1 MIFSQRKTS
10 VFSLYFIRR
19 IFLATF
25 TLIFVS
31 LIFPN
36 FATAGGRGILN
47 GSIKNEDGDPLI
59 GASVVLTGTSMGAAT
74 DSKGNFLLTNIKYGS
89 YDIRFSMIGYQAII
103 YQNINILP
111 DIISSLDITL
121 KQSTLTMEE
130 VVVEAA
136 SPIIRRDITG
146 TLHELGRDKIQNIP
160 INSLEEIAGLQVG
173 VTRDGYIRGG
183 RRNEVLFLID
193 GLPANDLI
201 TGGLGTDLPK
211 SSVER
216 YTLQT
221 GGIDAEYGDALSGV
235 INISTATSKDRTIKS
250 FRLKADHLQGGT
262 EHSKEAEGELYLSG
276 PLKNSKYSY
285 LISGNY
291 SSSGTRWW
299 QDMDIYFDSPPVTTG
314 NFISKLNNRFFNSRI
329 ATTGNLLSK
338 LEVDFGQDKSLSVQ
352 GLYSSRKWR
361 DYEFSWR
368 FNLNGLPRRKRESS
382 RLALFWSHSLSAST
396 LYTFSLSRYDI
407 QSRIGE
413 GSSDQLSAEPWQYDF
428 LLRYVISGDR
438 NWWEKTNQTNYTI
451 KTDIQSKL
459 FNRHLFKAGVNLNL
473 FNVDSEIIK
482 LEPRKTYF
490 GKPKVDED
498 LLNYSNSYQYSP
510 RSGSIYIQDKIV
522 SGYDGST
529 VSVGVR
535 LDFLD
540 PRASRPAIELI
551 PINENEFDQKITSF
565 VPASIKYSISPR
577 LGFSAPLTDKATMF
591 LTFGQYFQNPL
602 FEQLYSGLSNTQFR
616 FGNSV
621 LRGNPDLEPE
631 TTRAIELSF
640 KYRLDYST
648 SVSAVYYQK
657 ETTNQI
663 DSRTFVPTN
672 SRIAGDYGFSEF
684 VNNPFAKSSGI
695 EFILSRKG
703 TKRLNGNIS
712 YVLSKAKGLSENTD
726 QGLNFAQWGFE
737 VPSQIYFMSWD
748 QRHTFKGDILFETS
762 NNYLFSIIWEVH
774 SGRPFTLFPSSDGF
788 TAENPDQPFVP
799 NNSRLPSSNI
809 VDIQISK
816 RFTLAGAAGR
826 SLMLYFTSRNL
837 LDSKNSI
844 WADSS
849 GKLGGELD
857 DPSAFETGRRSFIGI
872 TIDL

>member
-1 MIFSQRKTS
+1 MLLNHTNFTVKRETP
-10 VFSLYFIRR
+10 VLSLYIIRHIFIV
-19 IFLATF
+19 
-25 TLIFVS
+25 TLTLLLVS
-31 LIFPN
+31 LILPD
-36 FATAGGRGILN
+36 FATAGDTGALN
-47 GSIKNEDGDPLI
+47 GSIKDENGKPLI

-74 DSKGNFLLTNIKYGS
+74 DSKGNFLIFNIKYGS
-89 YDIRFSMIGYQAII
+89 YDIRFSMIGYQAVI
-103 YQNINILP
+103 YQNVTILP
-111 DIISSLDITL
+111 DIISSLDIIL
-121 KQSTLTMEE
+121 KQSTLSMEE

-136 SPIIRRDITG
+136 SPLIRRDITG
-146 TLHELGRDKIQNIP
+146 SLHELGREKIQNIP
-160 INSLEEIAGLQVG
+160 VNTLEEIAGLQVG

-183 RRNEVLFLID
+183 RRNEVLYLID

-211 SSVER
+211 SSIER

-235 INISTATSKDRTIKS
+235 INISTSTSKDKTVRS
-250 FRLKADHLQGGT
+250 FRFKSDNLQGGT
-262 EHSKEAEGELYLSG
+262 EHSKESEAELYLSG
-276 PLKNSKYSY
+276 PLRNSNLSY
-285 LISGNY
+285 LVSGTFN
-291 SSSGTRWW
+291 SSSTRWW
-299 QDMDIYFDSPPVTTG
+299 QDMDLYFDSPT
-314 NFISKLNNRFFNSRI
+314 SS
-329 ATTGNLLSK
+329 AGNLLSK
-338 LEVDFGQDKSLSVQ
+338 LEMNFGRNKTLAIQ
-352 GLYSSRKWR
+352 GIYSSRKWR

-368 FNLNGLPRRKRESS
+368 FNLSGLPKRKRDSL
-382 RLALFWSHSLSAST
+382 RLALFWSHSLSNRI
-396 LYTFSLSRYDI
+396 LYTISLSRYDI

-413 GSSDQLSAEPWQYDF
+413 GSPDQLSVEPWQYDI
-428 LLRYVISGDR
+428 LLRYVISGNR

-451 KTDIQSKL
+451 KSDIQSKL
-459 FNRHLFKAGVNLNL
+459 FDRHLFKAGVNLNL
-473 FNVDSEIIK
+473 FNVNSEIIK

-490 GKPKVDED
+490 GKPKLGED
-498 LLNYSNSYQYSP
+498 LLNYSNSYEYRP

-551 PINENEFDQKITSF
+551 PISENEFEQNVSSF
-565 VPASIKYSISPR
+565 VPASVKYNISPR
-577 LGFSAPLTDKATMF
+577 LGFSAPLTDKAVMF

-631 TTRAIELSF
+631 TTRAIEISL
-640 KYRLDYST
+640 KYRLPSH
-648 SVSAVYYQK
+648 SSFSAVYYQK

-663 DSRTFVPTN
+663 DSRTLIPTN

-684 VNNPFAKSSGI
+684 VNNPFAKSSGF
-695 EFILSRKG
+695 EFIISRKG
-703 TKRLNGNIS
+703 AKKLNGNIS
-712 YVLSKAKGLSENTD
+712 YVLGRAKGLSENTD

-748 QRHTFKGDILFETS
+748 QRHTFKGDLLFETS
-762 NNYLFSIIWEVH
+762 NNYLFSLLWEVH
-774 SGRPFTLFPSSDGF
+774 SGRPFTFFPSSDGV
-788 TAENPDQPFVP
+788 TAENPDQPFIP
-799 NNSRLPSSNI
+799 NNRRLPSSKI
-809 VDIQISK
+809 VDIQLSK
-816 RFTLAGAAGR
+816 RFILTRSKGKLSGR
-826 SLMLYFTSRNL
+826 SVMVYFTSRNL
-837 LDSKNSI
+837 LDSKNAI

-857 DPSAFETGRRSFIGI
+857 DPSAFDIGRRSFIGI
-872 TIDL
+872 TVDL

>member
-1 MIFSQRKTS
+1 MSITFTKIFARRNTCVSS
-10 VFSLYFIRR
+10 PYFIRH
-19 IFLATF
+19 ILIINIILLLMP
-25 TLIFVS
+25 LIFHR
-31 LIFPN
+31 
-36 FATAGGRGILN
+36 FAIAGDIGTLN
-47 GSIKNEDGDPLI
+47 GSIKDDDGKPLI
-59 GASVVLTGTSMGAAT
+59 GASVVLIGTSMGAAT
-74 DSKGNFLLTNIKYGS
+74 DSKGNFLISNIRYGS
-89 YDIRFSMIGYQAII
+89 YDIRISMIGYQTVI
-103 YQNINILP
+103 YQNVTILP

-121 KQSTLTMEE
+121 KQSTLSMEE
-130 VVVEAA
+130 VVVEAE

-146 TLHELGRDKIQNIP
+146 TLHELGRDKIESIP
-160 INSLEEIAGLQVG
+160 VNTLEEIAGLQVG
-173 VTRDGYIRGG
+173 VTRDGNVRGG

-235 INISTATSKDRTIKS
+235 INISTATSKDKTVRS
-250 FRLKADHLQGGT
+250 FRLKADYLQGRS
-262 EHSKEAEGELYLSG
+262 EHSRESEAEVYLSG
-276 PLKNSKYSY
+276 PMMNSKFSY
-285 LISGNY
+285 LVSGNY
-291 SSSGTRWW
+291 NISDTRWW
-299 QDMDIYFDSPPVTTG
+299 QDMKLYFDSPISTAG
-314 NFISKLNNRFFNSRI
+314 NI
-329 ATTGNLLSK
+329 LSK
-338 LEVDFGQDKSLSVQ
+338 IEVDFGPYKSLSVQ
-352 GLYSSRKWR
+352 GLYSGRKWR

-368 FNLNGLPRRKRESS
+368 FNLSGLPRRKRNSF
-382 RLALFWSHSLSAST
+382 RVALFWSHSLSDKT

-413 GSSDQLSAEPWQYDF
+413 GSPDQLNVEPWQYDF
-428 LLRYVISGDR
+428 LLRYVISGNR
-438 NWWEKTNQTNYTI
+438 NWWEKTDQTNYTI

-459 FNRHLFKAGVNLNL
+459 FDRHLFKAGINLNL
-473 FNVDSEIIK
+473 FNVKSDIIK

-490 GKPKVDED
+490 GKPKVGED
-498 LLNYSNSYQYSP
+498 LLNYSNSYQYRP

-529 VSVGVR
+529 VSAGIR

-551 PINENEFDQKITSF
+551 PINENEFEQNITSF
-565 VPASIKYSISPR
+565 VPASVKYSISPR
-577 LGFSAPLTDKATMF
+577 LGFSAPLSDKAVMF

-602 FEQLYSGLSNTQFR
+602 FEQLYSGLSNVQFR

-621 LRGNPDLEPE
+621 LKGNPDLEPE

-640 KYRLDYST
+640 KYRLNYHS
-648 SVSAVYYQK
+648 SVSALYYQK

-663 DSRTFVPTN
+663 DSQTLIPTN
-672 SRIAGDYGFSEF
+672 SRIAGDYGFAEF

-695 EFILSRKG
+695 ELILSRKG
-703 TKRLNGNIS
+703 GKWLNGNIS
-712 YVLSKAKGLSENTD
+712 YVLGKAKGLSENTN

-748 QRHTFKGDILFETS
+748 QRHTFKGDLLFETT
-762 NNYLFSIIWEVH
+762 NNFLISLIWELH
-774 SGRPFTLFPSSDGF
+774 SGRPFTFYPSSDGVRADF
-788 TAENPDQPFVP
+788 PDQPFIP
-799 NNSRLPSSNI
+799 NNRRLPSTNI
-809 VDIQISK
+809 VDIQLTK
-816 RFTLAGAAGR
+816 RFYLSKANGKSAGK
-826 SLMLYFTSRNL
+826 SLMIYFTSRNL
-837 LDSKNSI
+837 FDSKNAI

-857 DPSAFETGRRSFIGI
+857 DPSAFNIGRRSFIGI